1 MSPHRPPPYRRNYDG
16 HGFHGEREV
25 VPVRRGLARRPSK
38 IPPGPPGLPLVGVF
52 PVARKDPLRFF
63 VDSARQYGDI
73 VSMRFGFRRVYL
85 ISHPDHVKHVL
96 QDHHRAYGK
105 NPTAARVRP
114 LFGDSLTTIDG
125 EGWRRQRQLL
135 RPVFQPSRLMPFVPI
150 VTAATAAMLE
160 RWQRIAENGEPLDL
174 QREMTDLTRAIILR
188 VLFGDIAA
196 AEDGAVAEALD
207 LALEHASRQLWSPL
221 GWLEVPTSGNRQY
234 RCALRTVDGFLSGTI
249 ARARRKGSPPGTLLS
264 LLLDT
269 CGAEGNRQM
278 SDGELHDELK
288 AFLVAGYTT
297 TASALAFVWYALAGN
312 LAVEKQLKRELR
324 TVLEGWPPGPQDLH
338 ALHYT
343 RMLIKEVLRLYP
355 PTWVTARTPMG
366 DDEIGGY
373 RIAANAIVLLSPF
386 VTHRH
391 PGFWEEPERFDP
403 ERFSPERSAIRPPFA
418 YFPFGGGP
426 RSCIGSGFVSV
437 EMQLVVAMVAQRYHL
452 TLVPGCRVD
461 LDPGLTLRPR
471 PGVPVYPHQEAPS
484 HRHLGAGASG

>member
-1 MSPHRPPPYRRNYDG
+1 MPL
-16 HGFHGEREV
+16 
-25 VPVRRGLARRPSK
+25 RRGLARCSSK
-38 IPPGPPGLPLVGVF
+38 DPPGPPGLPLLGVF

-63 VDSARQYGDI
+63 VECARQYGDI
-73 VSMRFGFRRVYL
+73 VAMRFGVRRAYL
-85 ISHPDHVKHVL
+85 LSHPDHVKHVL
-96 QDHHRAYGK
+96 QDHHRAYWK
-105 NPTAARVRP
+105 SPTAARVRP

-135 RPVFQPSRLMPFVPI
+135 RPVFQQSRLRPFVPI

-160 RWQRIAENGEPLDL
+160 RWQRIAEHGKPLDL
-174 QREMTDLTRAIILR
+174 QREMADLTRAIILR

-196 AEDGAVAEALD
+196 AEGCAVGQALD
-207 LALEHASRQLWSPL
+207 LALEHASRRLWSPL

-249 ARARRKGSPPGTLLS
+249 ARARRQGCPPGTLLS

-269 CGAEGNRQM
+269 CGPDGNRQM

-288 AFLVAGYTT
+288 AFLVAGHTT
-297 TASALAFVWYALAGN
+297 TASALAWVGYALTVN
-312 LAVEKQLKRELR
+312 LRVEQQLKRELR
-324 TVLEGWPPGPQDLH
+324 AVLEGLPPGPQDLP
-338 ALHYT
+338 ALRYT

-355 PTWVTARTPMG
+355 PTWITARTPVE

-391 PGFWEEPERFDP
+391 PGFWEDPERFDP
-403 ERFSPERSAIRPPFA
+403 ERFSPERSAARPRFA

-426 RSCIGSGFVSV
+426 RSCIGSGFASL
-437 EMQLVVAMVAQRYHL
+437 EMQLVVAMMAQRYHL
-452 TLVPGCRVD
+452 TLVPGRRVE

-471 PGVPVYPHQEAPS
+471 PAVLVHPHQEAPS
-484 HRHLGAGASG
+484 HRHLRGGATA